1 LVLTRFLASQ
11 QAAAVDVERLTML
24 AIEDS
29 SESDAAGHITAAREA
44 LGLLTQL
51 HNDLHSGKGFDPSSD
66 SSAMEVCHVYISM
79 ALVLSL
85 PAHVETS
92 GSPFVVVDLVF

>member
-1 LVLTRFLASQ
+1 M
-11 QAAAVDVERLTML
+11 ERLTML

-29 SESDAAGHITAAREA
+29 SESDAAGHVTAAREA
-44 LGLLTQL
+44 LGRLTQL

-79 ALVLSL
+79 ALG
-85 PAHVETS
+85 PAF
-92 GSPFVVVDLVF
+92 PFPRT